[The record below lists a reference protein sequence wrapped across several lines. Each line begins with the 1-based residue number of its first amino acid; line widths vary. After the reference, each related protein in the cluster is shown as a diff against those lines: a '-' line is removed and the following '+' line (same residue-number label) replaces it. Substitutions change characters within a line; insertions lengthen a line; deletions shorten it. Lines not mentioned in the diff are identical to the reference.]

1 MKVSNS
7 RLERLIALGL
17 AMSLVVPI
25 GAAATIPPPQQ
36 KSQADLGKIASEPPS
51 QAAKQEAPAA
61 GNLPTA
67 TLATAHPL
75 TSFPVTYLP
84 DAPGT
89 DAPGTAS
96 PSPAGQQTADPT
108 QQTSTSQSAQPG
120 RQNSAQPPVGT
131 AAAPYEKPDGVPA
144 SRPAGAAIAPA
155 KQRRIHTFAIRA
167 ALLVGAGVAIGVVA
181 AASLG
186 SPSRPQ

>member
-17 AMSLVVPI
+17 VMSLVVPI
-25 GAAATIPPPQQ
+25 GAAATISQPQQ
-36 KSQADLGKIASEPPS
+36 ASQADCSKAATEPSS
-51 QAAKQEAPAA
+51 QAANQEAQQETLSA
-61 GNLPTA
+61 GNIPAA
-67 TLATAHPL
+67 TLAEAR
-75 TSFPVTYLP
+75 PVTSLP
-84 DAPGT
+84 DSPG
-89 DAPGTAS
+89 
-96 PSPAGQQTADPT
+96 PAGQQTADPT

-131 AAAPYEKPDGVPA
+131 AAAPYEKSDGVPA

-186 SPSRPQ
+186 SPSRPH